1 MTEAAKPKVAK
12 PEVAK
17 LGVLVNPTSGRGKG
31 QLAGR
36 VVFEELAAA
45 GIESIDL
52 SGNTMDEARAKGHR
66 AIAEGLVDGI
76 VVVGGDGMAHL
87 GVNLC
92 AEKGIPLGI
101 IGVGTGNDSARSLGL
116 PIDDAEAATRFVAAN
131 LNKHKSVDAI
141 KLHSSTG
148 QHWVL
153 GTASAG
159 FDALVNQRANQLKW
173 PKGQRRYEF
182 AMLLELA
189 KFEPLKYEL
198 EIDGVKRKVEAML
211 CAVANAPAFGGGMM
225 IAPEAVMDDGLVDL
239 FIVHKISR
247 LELIKI
253 FPSVYKGG
261 HVNHPAVEFVRAKHV
276 TINSGQMPAFA
287 DGESVGRGPLKTQLV
302 AGALK
307 VFG

>member
-1 MTEAAKPKVAK
+1 MTSGI
-12 PEVAK
+12 K

-31 QLAGR
+31 AIAGG
-36 VVFEELAAA
+36 VVFDTLAAA
-45 GIESIDL
+45 GVDFVDL
-52 SGNTMDEARAKGHR
+52 SGNSMAEASANGHR
-66 AIAEGLVDGI
+66 AIADKEIGGV

-116 PIDDAEAATRFVAAN
+116 PIDDAAAATTFVIAN
-131 LNKHKSVDAI
+131 LNRTRAVDAI

-173 PKGQRRYEF
+173 PKGQRRYEV

-189 KFEPLKYEL
+189 KFKPLKYEL
-198 EIDGVKRKVEAML
+198 EIDGAKRKVEAML
-211 CAVANAPAFGGGMM
+211 CAVANAPAFGGGML

-261 HVNHPAVEFVRAKHV
+261 HVTHPAVEFVRAKHV

-302 AGALK
+302 EGALR